1 MALRWRDW
9 ALLAVGVGAGAVLV
23 HTGVPEIFNAQD
35 VAKALRQ
42 MGATMPPLGAPTPI
56 KPQGEATPV
65 RRPIDSHVVT
75 VPREANPPPAVTD
88 RAEAAN
94 PSPPAARPPM
104 PTVSGPSRGEAPGSD
119 LDRADNGP
127 AASMA
132 SLPVVIYPT
141 NPSDPT
147 LTSGAGFFISR
158 DGSAMTVA
166 HVVRDCKSIQV
177 ASRYL
182 KATRASL
189 RAIDM
194 RNDVAVIRMNDG
206 IPPAVIGFADRP
218 AGARALDIRGYPGD
232 GDRLIATATE
242 GTLLTEK
249 PPVENVD
256 RRDLLWMDAK
266 AVRPGFSGGPV
277 LTDNGEALGMV
288 NGVLMMRVRRNGVA
302 ARELKYV
309 YGASTRMIT
318 AFLTASVPSLVP
330 DGREYLGPDD
340 VDKAVVHVICSH

>member
-75 VPREANPPPAVTD
+75 VPREANPPPALTD

-94 PSPPAARPPM
+94 PPPPAARPPM
-104 PTVSGPSRGEAPGSD
+104 PTVSGPSRGETPGSD

-206 IPPAVIGFADRP
+206 IPPAVIGLADRP

-232 GDRLIATATE
+232 GDRLIATATG

-256 RRDLLWMDAK
+256 RRDLLWIDAK

-277 LTDNGEALGMV
+277 LTDNGEALGLV
-288 NGVLMMRVRRNGVA
+288 NGVLLMHVKRNGVTT
-302 ARELKYV
+302 RDLRYV

-318 AFLTASVPSLVP
+318 AFLTAAVPSLVP

>member
-1 MALRWRDW
+1 MALRWWDW
-9 ALLAVGVGAGAVLV
+9 AILTVGVGVGAVLIR
-23 HTGVPEIFNAQD
+23 TGIPEVFNAHD
-35 VAKALRQ
+35 LARRLREA
-42 MGATMPPLGAPTPI
+42 GVTTPSPVGPTAV
-56 KPQGEATPV
+56 KPQADATPV
-65 RRPIDSHVVT
+65 RRPVDTHAVVLQPT
-75 VPREANPPPAVTD
+75 VAD
-88 RAEAAN
+88 RAEAPN
-94 PSPPAARPPM
+94 QPPAPSRPPT
-104 PTVSGPSRGEAPGSD
+104 PTVSGPSRGEIPGSEI
-119 LDRADNGP
+119 DRADNGP
-127 AASMA
+127 AATMA
-132 SLPVVIYPT
+132 ALPVVIYPT
-141 NPSDPT
+141 NPNDPT

-206 IPPAVIGFADRP
+206 IPPAVIGLADRP

-232 GDRLIATATE
+232 GDRLIATATG

-256 RRDLLWMDAK
+256 RRDLLWIDAK

-277 LTDNGEALGMV
+277 LTDNGEALGLV
-288 NGVLMMRVRRNGVA
+288 NGVLLMHVKRNGVTT
-302 ARELKYV
+302 RDLRYV

-318 AFLTASVPSLVP
+318 AFLTAAVPSLVP

>member
-1 MALRWRDW
+1 MPR
-9 ALLAVGVGAGAVLV
+9 LA
-23 HTGVPEIFNAQD
+23 
-35 VAKALRQ
+35 
-42 MGATMPPLGAPTPI
+42 APTQV
-56 KPQGEATPV
+56 KPQADATPV
-65 RRPIDSHVVT
+65 RRPVDPHVV
-75 VPREANPPPAVTD
+75 VLPREANPRSPAVTD

-94 PSPPAARPPM
+94 PPAAPVRPPL
-104 PTVSGPSRGEAPGSD
+104 PTVSGPSRGETPGSE

-127 AASMA
+127 APTMA

-141 NPSDPT
+141 NPNDPT

-206 IPPAVIGFADRP
+206 VPPAVIGLADRP

-232 GDRLIATATE
+232 GDQLIATATA
-242 GTLLTEK
+242 GTLLTER
-249 PPVENVD
+249 PPVENAD
-256 RRDLLWMDAK
+256 RRDLLWIDAK
-266 AVRPGFSGGPV
+266 TVRPGFSGGPV
-277 LTDNGEALGMV
+277 LTDNGEALGLV
-288 NGVLMMRVRRNGVA
+288 NGVLMMRIKRNGVPS
-302 ARELKYV
+302 RELKYV

-318 AFLTASVPSLVP
+318 AFLTAAVPSLVP
-330 DGREYLGPDD
+330 DGREYLGADD